1 MQQRHKDRKQYFDE
15 QVYTTEKY
23 VIPFVNEFMPITK
36 EMSILEIGCGEG
48 GNMKPFL
55 DMTAISVLLRLKHV
69 DLRKKKI
76 ITKVDFTEFLPNLI
90 IHRVEIS
97 VSFCHTDFT

>member
-55 DMTAISVLLRLKHV
+55 DMGCQVVGIDLNEGQIENAKVYFADHPNVDNLKLILR
-69 DLRKKKI
+69 
-76 ITKVDFTEFLPNLI
+76 E
-90 IHRVEIS
+90 VERN
-97 VSFCHTDFT
+97 FC